1 MQLDRPIFI
10 VGIGRCG
17 STIFHRILCEH
28 PQISWLTGFADC
40 KPSRPSM
47 SGMIMKMADWPFAGS
62 LVRRIY
68 PSECYRF
75 WEYHCPGF
83 RRPFRDLL
91 AEDVSD
97 RSKNRVRNALN
108 VVTTHRRPRLSMK
121 ITGWPRVGLLARI
134 FPTAKF
140 IHLGRD
146 GRSVANSFMNVPWW
160 RGWQGPENWRWG
172 ELADNYREE
181 WEFHGRSFVALAGI
195 QWKIFMDAFES
206 AKKKLPDQ
214 NLLDLNYQ
222 ELCSD
227 PVGVYEKT
235 LNFCGLQESASFS
248 HSLEKFS
255 LVDTGSKWRKDL
267 SERQQQILNEVLA
280 GYLEKYGYPNDGG

>member
-40 KPSRPSM
+40 NPSRPSM
-47 SGMIMKMADWPFAGS
+47 SRIIMKMADWPFAGS

-108 VVTTHRRPRLSMK
+108 VVTTDRRPRLSMK
-121 ITGWPRVGLLARI
+121 ITGWPSFYKTYDAYNITTYAFHHKEQDVIDSIQKHGYEYKESKMDQVNFNFLLR
-134 FPTAKF
+134 
-140 IHLGRD
+140 
-146 GRSVANSFMNVPWW
+146 
-160 RGWQGPENWRWG
+160 
-172 ELADNYREE
+172 
-181 WEFHGRSFVALAGI
+181 
-195 QWKIFMDAFES
+195 KI
-206 AKKKLPDQ
+206 
-214 NLLDLNYQ
+214 
-222 ELCSD
+222 
-227 PVGVYEKT
+227 
-235 LNFCGLQESASFS
+235 
-248 HSLEKFS
+248 
-255 LVDTGSKWRKDL
+255 
-267 SERQQQILNEVLA
+267 I
-280 GYLEKYGYPNDGG
+280 